1 METNYFT
8 KMFYLKKFFL
18 QKMNKKKQV
27 RKLKDS
33 KELKT
38 VWKNHMDKNKEK
50 QAILCEAGAFY
61 TMQRMF

>member
-8 KMFYLKKFFL
+8 KMFYLKKIFL

-38 VWKNHMDKNKEK
+38 V
-50 QAILCEAGAFY
+50 
-61 TMQRMF
+61 